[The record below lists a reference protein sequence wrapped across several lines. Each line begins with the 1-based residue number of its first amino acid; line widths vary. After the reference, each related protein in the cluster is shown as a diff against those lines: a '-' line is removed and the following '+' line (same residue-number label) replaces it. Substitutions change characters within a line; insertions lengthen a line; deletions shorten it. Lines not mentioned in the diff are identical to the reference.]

1 MRRWSRDLRSL
12 FGAAATEA
20 LCRSRAVPV
29 VLILLALPGLLL
41 EALS

>member
-1 MRRWSRDLRSL
+1 MRRSWHDLRSV
-12 FGAAATEA
+12 FGTAATEA
-20 LCRSRAVPV
+20 LCRSRVVPV

>member
-12 FGAAATEA
+12 FGTAATES

-29 VLILLALPGLLL
+29 VLILLALPGLLM
-41 EALS
+41 EVFA